1 MLLHS
6 SMSKLDIKN
15 YLTSIYKLDIA
26 KVNTRI
32 AHGKMNLLFTLIFSF
47 SAGWLNG
54 GGGGGVW
61 FFGCVGHK

>member
-1 MLLHS
+1 MVLHF

-32 AHGKMNLLFTLIFSF
+32 AHGKLKLLSTDL
-47 SAGWLNG
+47 L
-54 GGGGGVW
+54 
-61 FFGCVGHK
+61 

>member
-32 AHGKMNLLFTLIFSF
+32 AHGKLKLFSTFMF
-47 SAGWLNG
+47 
-54 GGGGGVW
+54 
-61 FFGCVGHK
+61 